1 MTLAN
6 QTVVTEFILLGFSS
20 LLQLQ
25 LLIFLVLL
33 VMYIISL
40 MGNILIIFITIVD
53 PALSSPMYFFLR
65 NLSFLDICFTTVVV
79 PKLLAN
85 LLSKNKSISFSG
97 CKVQMFFF
105 FFFGTVECFL
115 LAAMAYDRYVAIYNP
130 LRYTLVMNRR
140 MCTQIILASWIS
152 GIPVGITQISW
163 LFSFPFCGPSEV
175 HHFFCDG
182 PPLLELVCADTYLFE
197 MYSLTATIIIIL
209 SPFVLI
215 LASYTCIIYT
225 VMKMKSAE
233 GRHKAFS
240 TCSSHLIVVTLMYG
254 TGSLIYIRPKSS
266 YSPDTKRFLSLSYTV
281 ITPMLN
287 PLIYS
292 LRNNEMKGTLR
303 RILDRKISFW

>member
-115 LAAMAYDRYVAIYNP
+115 LAAMAYDRYVAIHNP

-152 GIPVGITQISW
+152 GIPVGTMQTSW

-182 PPLLELVCADTYLFE
+182 PPVLELVCADTYLFE

-254 TGSLIYIRPKSS
+254 TGSLTYIRPKSS

-292 LRNNEMKGTLR
+292 LRNNEVKGTLR